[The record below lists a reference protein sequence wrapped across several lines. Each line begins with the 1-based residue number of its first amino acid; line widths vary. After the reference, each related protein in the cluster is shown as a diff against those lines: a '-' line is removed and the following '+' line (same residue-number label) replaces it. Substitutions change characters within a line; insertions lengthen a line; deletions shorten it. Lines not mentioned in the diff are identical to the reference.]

1 MHMFSH
7 RFNRTGIR
15 ARFTP
20 PDRPDPAS
28 ALFPA
33 IRNYNLYKERRHHR
47 KCSEPACRNPL
58 HDRHPIGK
66 YIPCNTSSGNAW
78 PPVNIGKQYTI
89 RPVPVNI
96 ATGTGTAFTRIDDP
110 LLSTLSDMKNLS
122 SKKSSQLTQRI
133 ISDTLTCQPDIPGFD
148 LP

>member
-15 ARFTP
+15 TRFSPRT
-20 PDRPDPAS
+20 DR
-28 ALFPA
+28 
-33 IRNYNLYKERRHHR
+33 IRHQLSSRRSGIITFT
-47 KCSEPACRNPL
+47 KNG
-58 HDRHPIGK
+58 DI
-66 YIPCNTSSGNAW
+66 TGNAPNQLAETLCTIAILLANTFRATLHPAMPG

-122 SKKSSQLTQRI
+122 SKKSSQLTQWI